1 MNTVFADTRLAL
13 RNLRRNTSRTMVAVL
28 SVAGGVIAFLLASGF
43 ITWIFHSMREGTIHS
58 QLGHI
63 QIVRP
68 GYFEKGIADPYSYLL
83 PAHPAELTAI
93 ENMAGVVSVTPRL
106 AFSGLVSHKETTVA
120 FSGEGVDPGR
130 ERLVSTGINIV
141 EGADLGGANQR
152 EVLIGEGLAHAL
164 DVKPGDTIVLL
175 VTAANGG
182 ASAIEV
188 GVAGIFST
196 ISKEYDDYAI
206 RLPISQAR
214 KLMRVNGATS
224 WVILLRETA
233 LTEGTV
239 TRLHQ
244 MLVGRPFEVVPWTAL
259 ADFYNKTVVLFSKQV
274 NVVKLIIGLIIVLT
288 ISNTLIMSVLERT
301 TEIGTSL
308 AIGLRRNV
316 IMRLFVIEG
325 GLIGLIGGTIGVAM
339 GYLLATVISAIG
351 IPMPPPPGM
360 AHGYIGQIMVT
371 PDLAASAIVLA
382 MVTTLLASL
391 MPAWKAGRMNV
402 VDALRYSQ

>member
-1 MNTVFADTRLAL
+1 MNMLFADARLAV
-13 RNLRRNTSRTMVAVL
+13 RNLWRNTSRTLVAVL

-43 ITWIFHSMREGTIHS
+43 ITWIFFSMREGTIHS

-83 PAHPAELTAI
+83 PANSPELAAI
-93 ENMAGVVSVTPRL
+93 ERMTGVVSVTPRL
-106 AFSGLVSHKETTVA
+106 AFSGLISHGDTTVA
-120 FSGEGVDPGR
+120 FSGEGVDPVR
-130 ERLVSTGINIV
+130 ERPISSSIRIV
-141 EGADLGGANQR
+141 AGTSLGSANQR
-152 EVLIGEGLAHAL
+152 QVLVGEGLAHAL
-164 DVKPGDTIVLL
+164 GVKPGDTVVLL
-175 VTAANGG
+175 VTAADGG

-188 GVAGIFST
+188 RLAGIFST

-206 RLPISQAR
+206 RLPIAQAR
-214 KLMRVNGATS
+214 KLMRVEGATS
-224 WVILLRETA
+224 WVILLRDTDLTKASVAA
-233 LTEGTV
+233 LN
-239 TRLHQ
+239 R
-244 MLVGRPFEVVPWTAL
+244 MLAGKPFQVVPWTAL

-274 NVVKLIIGLIIVLT
+274 SVVKLIIGLIIVLT
-288 ISNTLIMSVLERT
+288 ISNTLVMSVLERT

-308 AIGLRRNV
+308 AIGLRRIV
-316 IMRLFVIEG
+316 IMRLFVMEG
-325 GLIGLIGGTIGVAM
+325 GLIGLIGGMVGVAL
-339 GYLLATVISAIG
+339 GYLLAALISAVG

-360 AHGYIGQIMVT
+360 AHGYVGQIMVT
-371 PDLAASAIVLA
+371 PDLAGNAMVLA